1 MNNMVFWGLDL
12 EMEQPSN
19 EIISIGVSIWV
30 PDANMFKTDSPNF
43 LITPSQ
49 PISQFIQDLTG
60 LNDSMYKWDESREIG
75 FRKFVDYMNLAKSR
89 VEQSGLKW
97 FREPITWGAG
107 DLHTLRSQMPFIQQ
121 DFMGRRFIDVKTLSM
136 MERVFQNKSISG
148 KMGLRSGLSGYGLA
162 FEGSAH
168 NSAVDAYNTMRLFN
182 AIVEKNK
189 KRYSL
194 LEELKNL

>member
-1 MNNMVFWGLDL
+1 MNNNVFWALDL

-19 EIISIGVSIWV
+19 EIISIGVSIWI
-30 PDANMFKTDSPNF
+30 PGASGYKTDTPNF

-49 PISQFIQDLTG
+49 PISPFIQELTG
-60 LNDSMYKWDESREIG
+60 LNDSMFKWDESREIG
-75 FRKFVDYMNLAKSR
+75 FRKFVDYMNMAKSR
-89 VEQSGLKW
+89 VELSGMKW

-121 DFMGRRFIDVKTLSM
+121 DFMARRFIDVKTLCM
-136 MERVFQNKSISG
+136 MERVFQDKSISG
-148 KMGLRSGLSGYGLA
+148 KMGLRSGLSSYGLS
-162 FEGSAH
+162 FEGAAH

-189 KRYSL
+189 KKHSL